1 MHFCNNLDPAN
12 GPPLP
17 FPIPNNVGINNNI
30 LICMDGAKTLYPN
43 ETLSNFFCLFYCSS
57 FQMVE
62 ALIPFLMRP
71 TDFTHLSHTTLEWKS
86 LQCWTTWS
94 WFRWSTLLELRS
106 GMNKWDSGFLELYF
120 GFHCKIFLHSGI
132 RVPLHGV
139 QYVIPLHYNRPYSQ
153 QPPSLHA
160 LKDWWG
166 KKHCHVVPQRPNKW

>member
-1 MHFCNNLDPAN
+1 MALPS
-12 GPPLP
+12 PPHSRQCWDKQTLVVSRL
-17 FPIPNNVGINNNI
+17 FNI
-30 LICMDGAKTLYPN
+30 LICMDAAKTFYPN

-86 LQCWTTWS
+86 LQCWTTWG

-120 GFHCKIFLHSGI
+120 GFHSNTIFYGM
-132 RVPLHGV
+132 
-139 QYVIPLHYNRPYSQ
+139 
-153 QPPSLHA
+153 
-160 LKDWWG
+160 
-166 KKHCHVVPQRPNKW
+166 NKWDSGFLELYFRIPQAKISRISESGFPYMGCKT

>member
-1 MHFCNNLDPAN
+1 
-12 GPPLP
+12 
-17 FPIPNNVGINNNI
+17 
-30 LICMDGAKTLYPN
+30 MDGAKTLYPN
-43 ETLSNFFCLFYCSS
+43 ETLSDFFCLFYCSS

-139 QYVIPLHYNRPYSQ
+139 QYVTRLHYNRPYSQ